1 MSDFKNIINDLENY
15 QKTLGLGLEN
25 KEISLDEAL
34 NNLYQLDEKVQDLY
48 DEVIPY
54 IPLVDPSCE

>member
-1 MSDFKNIINDLENY
+1 MNEFKNIINDLENY